1 MIKDKSLLEKII
13 ALRQKY
19 KEELDRLPTSSMNS
33 VRRKMT
39 KQIVVELTDILY
51 VEPEPEPEQEGA
63 VDEQE

>member
-51 VEPEPEPEQEGA
+51 VEPEPEQKGA
-63 VDEQE
+63 GDE

>member
-1 MIKDKSLLEKII
+1 
-13 ALRQKY
+13 
-19 KEELDRLPTSSMNS
+19 
-33 VRRKMT
+33 MT